1 MGTFLSIL
9 LDILAILVIIIVG
22 SLVVVLIAELILHL
36 FDNGRRR
43 DKEKDE
49 VARVVNDNDI
59 VVYSNSNPNET
70 NVVNSKVENTVDGD
84 KIQEIDYD
92 KAMEEQ
98 RMIQSKKGGSVST
111 PAPAPRQQ
119 SKPVEKAPSNNDM
132 FLDAEDDEEFQRLLD
147 SVIKEAKDGGRVKKS
162 TSKVE
167 DTQGFADE
175 KDAPKAAGLDAE
187 SKKELEEIKALA
199 KQQQKELEE
208 FKKMQESN
216 NKGDNKPAKR
226 ELDDETKREIAELK
240 ELREKQ
246 QQELDELKA
255 FQKAQ
260 QQKEI
265 DEMNARKEQQRQQE
279 LEDIRELQRQQQKEL
294 EEFKKM
300 QEEKANAKADEKPTK
315 KELDEETKKELE
327 ELRALKERQQ
337 QELDELKAEQ
347 KAQKQKEIDEM
358 NARKEQQR
366 QQEIDE
372 LKALKEQQQREIE
385 ELKAQQAEQQRAFEE
400 YKNRQEEPVVV
411 VEETVEEKDNEINE
425 QTQRELEELRALKE
439 QQREEIEEFKQMK
452 EDFAKEKEEQLELLK
467 ANLEKAKEE
476 EIEKIRQ
483 ELLKEQEKLEQLQ
496 DQLEQERQQWEDEKA
511 KITEAE
517 ETETPATI
525 MYDIDGDG
533 EEDEVKEPIVQ
544 ETIIKDEEELN
555 RLKYK
560 NLMRM
565 NNRLTRIIR
574 DTERLQIQKQKEV
587 VKNEEEKRKLLAKQ
601 EQERIREQE
610 KMNELARQEQERVRK
625 EQEAIE
631 KKTVI
636 ERKLQEASKRAG
648 KYQLDSKVVKITRE
662 RKGLVNSQ
670 EPIEER
676 VVEPVQPVVTADVAP
691 MKATARPVFDKE
703 YYENRLVELEE
714 ELKDAEKEL
723 RANKAEYIPLTRIHK
738 AYVRDGE
745 KLRKK
750 EMQVAKQK
758 VALYGVNSKNV
769 DPAKKE
775 KLDENLQALAE
786 LKDSVLHCEE
796 IIKKNKDRYPVI
808 EKNYN
813 LINKHIQRIN
823 DDMKVCRK
831 ALDYY
836 NKKSK

>member
-43 DKEKDE
+43 DKEKDD
-49 VARVVNDNDI
+49 VAKVVNDNDI
-59 VVYSNSNPNET
+59 VVYSTSNPNEA
-70 NVVNSKVENTVDGD
+70 NVVNTKTETTVEGD

-98 RMIQSKKGGSVST
+98 KMIQSKKGGST
-111 PAPAPRQQ
+111 PAPAPKQA
-119 SKPVEKAPSNNDM
+119 KPVEKAPSNDDM
-132 FLDAEDDEEFQRLLD
+132 FLDADDDEEFQRLLD
-147 SVIKEAKDGGRVKKS
+147 SVIKEAKEGGKVKKAS
-162 TSKVE
+162 TKV
-167 DTQGFADE
+167 DSQGFADE
-175 KDAPKAAGLDAE
+175 KDGAKGVGLDDE

-208 FKKMQESN
+208 FKKMQGAES
-216 NKGDNKPAKR
+216 KPAR
-226 ELDDETKREIAELK
+226 SNYDDETKRELAELRELK
-240 ELREKQ
+240 ERQ
-246 QQELDELKA
+246 QQEIEELKA

-265 DEMNARKEQQRQQE
+265 DEMNARKEQQRQKE
-279 LEDIRELQRQQQKEL
+279 LDEIRELQKQQQQEL
-294 EEFKKM
+294 EEFKKA
-300 QEEKANAKADEKPTK
+300 QGTKTAD
-315 KELDEETKKELE
+315 KELDDETKKELE

-337 QELDELKAEQ
+337 QELEELRAEQ

-372 LKALKEQQQREIE
+372 LKALKEQQQKEIE
-385 ELKAQQAEQQRAFEE
+385 ELKAQQEEQQRAFEE
-400 YKNRQEEPVVV
+400 YKNRKEEPVIVD
-411 VEETVEEKDNEINE
+411 ESGNEISE
-425 QTQRELEELRALKE
+425 QTQKELEELRALKE

-452 EDFAKEKEEQLELLK
+452 EDFAKEKEEQIELLK

-483 ELLKEQEKLEQLQ
+483 ELLKEQERLEQLQ
-496 DQLEQERQQWEDEKA
+496 DQLEQERQQWEEEKA
-511 KITEAE
+511 KVAQAE
-517 ETETPATI
+517 ETETPVTI
-525 MYDIDGDG
+525 MYDVDGDG
-533 EEDEVKEPIVQ
+533 EDDEVKEPIVQ
-544 ETIIKDEEELN
+544 EAIIRDEEELN
-555 RLKYK
+555 RIKYK

-574 DTERLQIQKQKEV
+574 DTERLQIQKQKEA
-587 VKNEEEKRKLLAKQ
+587 VKNEEEKRKLLVKQ
-601 EQERIREQE
+601 EQDKIREQE
-610 KMNELARQEQERVRK
+610 KMNELTRQEQERVRK

-631 KKTVI
+631 KKNAI
-636 ERKLQEASKRAG
+636 ERKLQEASKKAS
-648 KYQLDSKVVKITRE
+648 KYKLDSKVVKITRGS
-662 RKGLVNSQ
+662 KALASSQ
-670 EPIEER
+670 DEIEER
-676 VVEPVQPVVTADVAP
+676 VVGPVQEIVTADVAP
-691 MKATARPVFDKE
+691 MKATAKPVFEKE

-714 ELKDAEKEL
+714 ELKEAEKEL
-723 RANKAEYIPLTRIHK
+723 RANKAEYVPLTRIHK
-738 AYVRDGE
+738 AYIRDGE

-813 LINKHIQRIN
+813 LINKHIERIN
-823 DDMKVCRK
+823 DDIKVCRK